1 MVLPRNLTRQSVS
14 NCEGRCAIHGGC
26 RSVNTAWLAIWHA
39 VAGSQLAHA
48 QLKVLQVC
56 VYRALRFVG
65 CWSTCRRTKVT
76 YDGLMYYVDAAR
88 RALCKFCSACA
99 LGHRH

>member
-48 QLKVLQVC
+48 PMCIEHCVLLVAGQ
-56 VYRALRFVG
+56 RA
-65 CWSTCRRTKVT
+65 
-76 YDGLMYYVDAAR
+76 DGPR
-88 RALCKFCSACA
+88 
-99 LGHRH
+99 